1 MGTDIHNSSAISFGT
16 SVIGL
21 GSLLGAISLCLRS
34 SLGIVPLFVAANYT
48 FVFVTC
54 FAGAVL
60 VLGIGYL
67 LSSTVKTFINRFRA
81 VANLSTVVAISCS
94 LLAAISTFLVLTQP
108 LLAAILFG
116 IFFGIGF
123 ACSLE
128 VWLTRFSAFSWGEII
143 LGIAL
148 SLLVAS
154 IIWMLSSVMVSPLT
168 QCIFCAIIMLFSSA
182 FLLIKP
188 TTFEQQNPSEDTLPI
203 SGSVS
208 AATVTSTDVDAAHF
222 DRTPNSTPTG
232 MGKLLKQSWG
242 AFVLLVFNLFTLGLT
257 FLPVSAGVEHSGV
270 SQSGVSQKILAYLI
284 IVAIVWLVM
293 RRITRYPSETQR
305 ILGMLYHLS
314 LPVAAAIMLVTPFLD
329 NLMLSTPGGLLG
341 ILSYLGIAWGNMLGL
356 AVFAFLIKYQR
367 TRAPKLCGL
376 LLVGCALGFCAGTT
390 IFAALGTGGQV
401 VSLCV
406 LAVYL
411 TALVISELF
420 ANASWN
426 KQPFPTDFA
435 SADNTDNP
443 RVAVREVSGM
453 AATLATNTTATG
465 GNNDNNEGSGNVSAA
480 DSTAQAESSTAAQAA
495 IADITDAIA
504 KRYALSSREA
514 EVLHYLARGRSA
526 KYIAEQLYI
535 SPETVR
541 THSKRIY
548 TKTGVHTREELLS
561 LIEHFE

>member
-60 VLGIGYL
+60 VIGIGYL

-81 VANLSTVVAISCS
+81 VANLSMVIAISCS
-94 LLAAISTFLVLTQP
+94 LLAAISTFLVLAQP

-188 TTFEQQNPSEDTLPI
+188 TTFEQQNPSDDILPI

-232 MGKLLKQSWG
+232 MGQLLKQSWG

-284 IVAIVWLVM
+284 IVAIVWLIM

-329 NLMLSTPGGLLG
+329 NLMLSTPGSLLG

-426 KQPFPTDFA
+426 KQPYPADFVNA
-435 SADNTDNP
+435 GTIDNP
-443 RVAVREVSGM
+443 LAAAREASG
-453 AATLATNTTATG
+453 NTTA
-465 GNNDNNEGSGNVSAA
+465 NVMAAISDNNGSNERSSNISAA
-480 DSTAQAESSTAAQAA
+480 VSDAQTESSAAAQAA

>member
-21 GSLLGAISLCLRS
+21 GSFLGAISLCLRS

-60 VLGIGYL
+60 AIGLGYL
-67 LSSTVKTFINRFRA
+67 LSSTVKTLINRFRV
-81 VANLSTVVAISCS
+81 VANLSTIIAISCS
-94 LLAAISTFLVLTQP
+94 LLAAMSTFLVLTQP

-116 IFFGIGF
+116 IFFGVGF

-128 VWLTRFSAFSWGEII
+128 VWLTRFSAFSWENII
-143 LGIAL
+143 LGLAL
-148 SLLVAS
+148 SLLFAS
-154 IIWMLSSVMVSPLT
+154 ILWMVSNIMITPMT
-168 QCIFCAIIMLFSSA
+168 QCTFCAIIMLFGSA

-188 TTFEQQNPSEDTLPI
+188 TTPERQNLSESMFPPPI
-203 SGSVS
+203 SVNASAVS
-208 AATVTSTDVDAAHF
+208 SSALDAEQL
-222 DRTPNSTPTG
+222 DRTPSIATNSIG
-232 MGKLLKQSWG
+232 QLLKQSWG

-257 FLPVSAGVEHSGV
+257 FLPISAGVEHSGTP
-270 SQSGVSQKILAYLI
+270 QSGVSQKTIAYLI
-284 IVAIVWLVM
+284 IVIIAWLVM
-293 RRITRYPSETQR
+293 RRIKRNPSETQR

-314 LPVAAAIMLVTPFLD
+314 LPIAAAIMLVTPFLD
-329 NLMLSTPGGLLG
+329 NLMLSTTGNFLG

-356 AVFAFLIKYQR
+356 AVFAFLIKRQR
-367 TRAPKLCGL
+367 SRAPKLCGL

-390 IFAALGTGGQV
+390 IFALLGTGGQV

-426 KQPFPTDFA
+426 KQPHPVDVSNADSVDKPLAVTHDA
-435 SADNTDNP
+435 SGITTTP
-443 RVAVREVSGM
+443 
-453 AATLATNTTATG
+453 ATNTTATG
-465 GNNDNNEGSGNVSAA
+465 SNKGSNEGNTNASSAH
-480 DSTAQAESSTAAQAA
+480 TETSTAAQPA
-495 IADITDAIA
+495 IADISNAIA

-514 EVLHYLARGRSA
+514 EVLQYLARGRSA

>member
-21 GSLLGAISLCLRS
+21 GTLLGAISLCLRS

-94 LLAAISTFLVLTQP
+94 LLAAISTFLVLAQP

-188 TTFEQQNPSEDTLPI
+188 TTFEQQNPSDDILPI
-203 SGSVS
+203 SESTS
-208 AATVTSTDVDAAHF
+208 ANTVTSTDVDTEHL
-222 DRTPNSTPTG
+222 DRTPNSTSTG
-232 MGKLLKQSWG
+232 MGQLLKQSWG

-426 KQPFPTDFA
+426 KQPYPADFVNAGTIDNPLVAAREASGNTAASVMAVGSDNNGSNERSSNA
-435 SADNTDNP
+435 SA
-443 RVAVREVSGM
+443 AVSD
-453 AATLATNTTATG
+453 TQT
-465 GNNDNNEGSGNVSAA
+465 
-480 DSTAQAESSTAAQAA
+480 ESSTAAQAA
-495 IADITDAIA
+495 VADVTEAIA

>member
-16 SVIGL
+16 SVIGV
-21 GSLLGAISLCLRS
+21 GTLLGAISLCLRS

-60 VLGIGYL
+60 VIGIGYL
-67 LSSTVKTFINRFRA
+67 LSSTVKTLINRFRA

-94 LLAAISTFLVLTQP
+94 LLAAISTFLVLAQP

-188 TTFEQQNPSEDTLPI
+188 TTIEQQNPSDDMLPI

-232 MGKLLKQSWG
+232 MGQLLKQSWG

-284 IVAIVWLVM
+284 IVAIVWLIM

-329 NLMLSTPGGLLG
+329 NLMLSTPGSLLG

-426 KQPFPTDFA
+426 KQPYPADFVNA
-435 SADNTDNP
+435 GTIDNP
-443 RVAVREVSGM
+443 LAAAREASG
-453 AATLATNTTATG
+453 NTTANVMAAISD
-465 GNNDNNEGSGNVSAA
+465 NNGNNEGSGNVSAA